1 MGRKRKRGQ
10 TKQSWGTAGSR
21 KQKKRRKTRGNG
33 FNRGAKITK
42 DVDVCEV
49 KLSNSSA
56 LQLSHETSSPSGE
69 GTNQDLTFP
78 CCSKKLRLHGIS
90 TIFSRLTSFTR
101 MLQRSTLERFRSIRN
116 VFLLLDW
123 LKQIFGCGLQTLGKV
138 CRIWC

>member
-10 TKQSWGTAGSR
+10 TKQSWGTTGSR

-42 DVDVCEV
+42 DGDVCEV
-49 KLSNSSA
+49 NLSNSST
-56 LQLSHETSSPSGE
+56 LQLSHETSNPSGE
-69 GTNQDLTFP
+69 GNQDLTFP

-101 MLQRSTLERFRSIRN
+101 MLQRSTLERFRSIRS

-138 CRIWC
+138 CRIQC